1 MNIQLSLFDQAPEL
15 TRYLYKVR
23 FTNLYGRQCDDITKI
38 YNTETEARQALEK
51 WKSEAVGNTGIMTST
66 ARAAL
71 KGLIS

>member
-1 MNIQLSLFDQAPEL
+1 MNIQLSLFDQAPEP

-23 FTNLYGRQCDDITKI
+23 FTNLYGRQCDDMTKI
-38 YNTETEARQALEK
+38 YNSEAEARQALAK

-71 KGLIS
+71 NGLIS